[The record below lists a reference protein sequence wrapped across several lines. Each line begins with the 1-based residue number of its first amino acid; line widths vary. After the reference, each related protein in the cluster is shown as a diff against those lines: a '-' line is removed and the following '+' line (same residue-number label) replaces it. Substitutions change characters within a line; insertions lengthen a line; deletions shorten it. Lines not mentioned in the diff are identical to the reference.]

1 MIDILNN
8 SLRLLVIFYTLS
20 ISACSTPSPEL
31 TVRLFV
37 QEEIKNTNPD
47 RALDYICSS
56 DTSGIAVLPK
66 IPRGVILITEE
77 KYAAKK
83 MDENSA
89 IINVYLEAKS
99 TSDYGSARVTIVGD
113 VTVLRRNNKW
123 CIDGNSVITGLAQ
136 SAFDIVSQFFR

>member
-1 MIDILNN
+1 M
-8 SLRLLVIFYTLS
+8 
-20 ISACSTPSPEL
+20 
-31 TVRLFV
+31 
-37 QEEIKNTNPD
+37 
-47 RALDYICSS
+47 
-56 DTSGIAVLPK
+56 LPK